1 MIYYT
6 HNTQVAMQR
15 IQDCVT
21 RSKCQLLAQVHGIQ
35 FSGNGDLTD
44 FIEKWADRYQLK
56 MTPKQRFDA
65 KKKGQATFDLLVY
78 LPLGYG
84 NPFTENLMDLAK
96 NYPEDFD
103 QDNFDILRQGSD
115 HAQVYFYLFCNIDSE
130 SVTQEKIDSFKLT
143 SKLREHIDGCERLH
157 YINEHDVL
165 LDGYE
170 FVRLTQSKSIVDEIE
185 GRTNHKN
192 KYDWTWRLSK
202 EKYGNIQKAGEQ
214 LINRFNQMTDKTD
227 AEKKAYFEKHLSI
240 FENLHGFRGVRK
252 QIGQMYNA
260 EKRSLKRKYGE
271 KALQY
276 YRPLKLTYMQR
287 AKNRVPANSEPDV
300 FYKWL
305 GSVILWSVKKK

>member
-1 MIYYT
+1 
-6 HNTQVAMQR
+6 MQR

-21 RSKCQLLAQVHGIQ
+21 RSKCQLLAKVHGIE
-35 FSGNGDLTD
+35 FSSNADLTQ
-44 FIEKWADRYQLK
+44 FIDKWIDRYQLK

-65 KKKGQATFDLLVY
+65 KKKGQATFDLLVH
-78 LPLGYG
+78 LPLSYDDA
-84 NPFTENLMDLAK
+84 FTEHLINLAT
-96 NYPEDFD
+96 NYPDDFKQSD
-103 QDNFDILRQGSD
+103 FDILRQGSKY
-115 HAQVYFYLFCNIDSE
+115 AQVNFYLFCNIDSE
-130 SVTQEKIDSFKLT
+130 SVAQRKIDSFKLT
-143 SKLREHIDGCERLH
+143 SMLREHIEGCERLH
-157 YINEHDVL
+157 YIDEHEVAI
-165 LDGYE
+165 DGYE

-214 LINRFNQMTDKTD
+214 LINRFNLMTDKTD
-227 AEKKAYFEKHLSI
+227 EEKKAYFEKHLSI
-240 FENLHGFRGVRK
+240 FEKLYGFRGVRK

-260 EKRSLKRKYGE
+260 EKRSIKRKYGE

-287 AKNRVPANSEPDV
+287 AKNSVPANSDPQV
-300 FYKWL
+300 FYEWL

>member
-6 HNTQVAMQR
+6 HSNKVALQR

-21 RSKCQLLAQVHGIQ
+21 RSKCQLLAKVHGIE
-35 FSGNGDLTD
+35 FSSNADLTQ
-44 FIEKWADRYQLK
+44 FIDKWIDRYQLK

-65 KKKGQATFDLLVY
+65 KQKGQATFDLLIH
-78 LPLGYG
+78 LPLSYDDA
-84 NPFTENLMDLAK
+84 FTEHLMDLAK
-96 NYPEDFD
+96 DYPEEFKE
-103 QDNFDILRQGSD
+103 DNFDILRQSSKY
-115 HAQVYFYLFCNIDSE
+115 AQVNFYLFCNIDSE
-130 SVTQEKIDSFKLT
+130 SVTQGKIDSFKLT
-143 SKLREHIDGCERLH
+143 SMLREHIEGCERLH
-157 YINEHDVL
+157 YIDEHEVAI
-165 LDGYE
+165 DGYE

-185 GRTNHKN
+185 GRANHKN

-240 FENLHGFRGVRK
+240 FEKLYGFRGTRK

-260 EKRSLKRKYGE
+260 EKRSIKLKYGE

-287 AKNRVPANSEPDV
+287 VKNTIPANSDPDV

-305 GSVILWSVKKK
+305 GSVILLSVKKK